1 MASLMKAASRGIPL
15 AARTPDAA
23 AGAMAE
29 DEAQAILVRAASG
42 IPRDAAFISFATHS
56 APRNG
61 VKIQNMG
68 KNKAKN

>member
-1 MASLMKAASRGIPL
+1 
-15 AARTPDAA
+15 
-23 AGAMAE
+23 MAE